1 MPTFLEWQN
10 NLILDLDEWFKHLE
24 GLSSEDKKKLY
35 TPLLL
40 VTTAS
45 DYFLNY
51 IHTYPKEFISLW
63 KSKDLFR
70 IYSSDC
76 YFNILQERLKVD
88 LSIEDWMSILR
99 QFRHREMIRIIWRD
113 ILKIAEIEETLSDL
127 SFLADACLLQTVK
140 MLQVFLEKKY
150 GVPYDKSGRAQAIQ
164 IITMGKLG
172 GQELNL
178 SSDIDLIF
186 TYPEEGMTEGG
197 EESLSNQSFFTL
209 LAQKIILIIN
219 QVTQEGFVFRVD
231 TRLRPFG
238 DSGPLVIPFSSFKD
252 YFANHARVWER
263 YAFIKARILCG
274 NEEDNARLSKLINEF
289 VYQTASD
296 RQIMKTLASIK
307 EKICEQVA
315 THSKQQNIKL
325 GSGGIREIEFI
336 VQVFKLIYGSEDM
349 SLRQKNLINDI
360 KLLRDELYLK
370 PETADGLLYAYK
382 FYRVVENRLQ
392 CFSDKQTHELPKN
405 PLVSERIAYGLGYK
419 NPIELLEDLDLQR
432 DWVAKRFSKLT
443 EKSFSEISI
452 SKAQAL
458 KNINFQKQLILK
470 NEIKIWEEN
479 NLDYKNFDHDA
490 WKELIKELISNLL
503 IYPNQQEVLQRILKL
518 LTVIVQ
524 ENLTTQETLPTLL
537 AAGLKVATM
546 STWLADELV
555 SHPEVISEGIKFRRL
570 SLPENIQKMK
580 EALHFYLKEHASRQK
595 DQLLLLMEFKREMI
609 MRIAL
614 ADVLDFLP
622 VMQVSDRLSELAES
636 ILYAV
641 SEEVWHTLCKEYG
654 KPQLNLEHAE
664 DKGFTIIGYGKLGGI
679 ELGYGSDLDLVF
691 LHSGN
696 EQAITDGEHPISS
709 AQFYQ
714 RLGKHILEKLSVQT
728 SLGRLYEVDTR
739 LKPLGESGVLVASF
753 STFLNYQRE
762 SAWTWEHQALVR
774 ARPIVGDKKLM
785 KDFIELRKEILT
797 RPREI
802 KKLQQEV
809 IVMREKM
816 RATRKEKEGYF
827 HLKHDKGGITD
838 IEFLAQYV
846 VLAWSH
852 LQPLLVL
859 FTDNI
864 RIFET
869 CESAGLLSRK
879 TVDELCNA
887 YRDLRTF
894 YHRLA
899 LQNKNGL
906 VSDSRFLKQ
915 RAIVSR
921 IWQFLLAE

>member
-1 MPTFLEWQN
+1 MSTFQEWQS
-10 NLILDLDEWFKHLE
+10 NLILDLHEWFSHLE
-24 GLSSEDKKKLY
+24 DISVEDKKKLY
-35 TPLLL
+35 DSLLL
-40 VTTAS
+40 ITTAS

-51 IHTYPKEFISLW
+51 IRVNPKEFISLL
-63 KSKDLFR
+63 KSQDLFR
-70 IYSSDC
+70 VYPEDYYLITLCQLMKTDI
-76 YFNILQERLKVD
+76 NIE
-88 LSIEDWMSILR
+88 EWMSLLR
-99 QFRHREMIRIIWRD
+99 RFRHREMIRIIWRD
-113 ILKIAEIEETLSDL
+113 VLKSAEVEETLSDL
-127 SFLADACLLQTVK
+127 SFLADACLLQTVEK
-140 MLQVFLEKKY
+140 VKTVLEKKY
-150 GVPYDKSGRAQAIQ
+150 GVPYDKAGRIQTLQ
-164 IITMGKLG
+164 IIAMGKLG
-172 GQELNL
+172 GQELNF
-178 SSDIDLIF
+178 SSDVDLIF

-197 EESLSNQSFFTL
+197 EESISNQSFFTL
-209 LAQKIILIIN
+209 LAQKIILVIS

-252 YFANHARVWER
+252 YFSNYARVWER

-289 VYQTASD
+289 VYQSASD

-315 THSKQQNIKL
+315 IHSKQQNIKL

-336 VQVFKLIYGSEDM
+336 VQVFKLIYGTEDI
-349 SLRQKNLINDI
+349 SLRQKNLIKDLNF
-360 KLLRDELYLK
+360 LRENLYLK

-382 FYRVVENRLQ
+382 FYRLVENRLQ
-392 CFSDKQTHELPKN
+392 CFADKQTHDLPKN
-405 PLVSERIAYGLGYK
+405 LLVSGRIAHGLGYTSCA
-419 NPIELLEDLDLQR
+419 ELLEDINVQR
-432 DWVAKRFSKLT
+432 DWVAKLFSKLT

-458 KNINFQKQLILK
+458 KNINFQKQLLLK
-470 NEIKIWEEN
+470 NEIKLWEEN
-479 NLDYKNFDHDA
+479 NLSDKNFNYA
-490 WKELIKELISNLL
+490 LWGELIKELISNLL
-503 IYPNQQEVLQRILKL
+503 TYPDQQEILQRILKL

-524 ENLTTQETLPTLL
+524 ENFAELETLPTLL
-537 AAGLKVATM
+537 DSGLKIATM

-555 SHPEVISEGIKFRRL
+555 SHPEVIAEGIKFRRL
-570 SLPENIQKMK
+570 SLPKNTQEMK
-580 EALHFYLKEHASRQK
+580 EALNLYRKEHAARQK
-595 DQLLLLMEFKREMI
+595 DPVLLLIEFKREMT
-609 MRIAL
+609 MRVAL

-636 ILYAV
+636 ILHAV
-641 SEEVWHTLCKEYG
+641 SEEVWNTLCKEYG
-654 KPQLNLEHAE
+654 RPKLNTEHAK
-664 DKGFTIIGYGKLGGI
+664 DKGFAIIGYGKLGGI

-696 EQAITDGEHPISS
+696 EQAMTEGEHSISS

-714 RLGKHILEKLSVQT
+714 RLGKHILEKLSLQT

-753 STFLNYQRE
+753 STFLHYQKD

-785 KDFIELRKEILT
+785 QDFMELRREILT
-797 RPREI
+797 RPRDI
-802 KKLQQEV
+802 KKLQQE
-809 IVMREKM
+809 IIAMREKM

-915 RAIVSR
+915 RAVVSK
-921 IWQFLLAE
+921 IWRFLLAE